1 MMKAAADEIKREK
14 ESRTGSS
21 KQVIIIIIIM
31 RIRRK
36 QTLLITQLYISQCYT
51 HPPFILVSL
60 SIQQSISP
68 PTPSPTPS
76 QIHIRGLETSIPGI
90 LVPKDKSDRLK
101 DPLHPNADGGGP
113 FSCCQKGERERER
126 VFLVAG
132 LYLFFYTALSIF
144 TTHVQRCVWERWS
157 PISWAGRHYPIN
169 WIYGIKK
176 GTGLLDVGYWNVQV
190 LDMPKVV

>member
-21 KQVIIIIIIM
+21 KQIIIIIIM

-113 FSCCQKGERERER
+113 FSCCQKGERERESLFGR
-126 VFLVAG
+126 RIISLLLYSIKYIYYTRTEMCVGAVVAYIVG
-132 LYLFFYTALSIF
+132 WPPLS
-144 TTHVQRCVWERWS
+144 
-157 PISWAGRHYPIN
+157 N
-169 WIYGIKK
+169 
-176 GTGLLDVGYWNVQV
+176 
-190 LDMPKVV
+190 